1 MNYPLDAIRE
11 ALVNALYHRGYQ
23 PDASE
28 PTKVYCY
35 PDRIDI
41 TSYPGPVPGIE
52 PDHFLPGAAVPA
64 MPARNRRIGEFL
76 LGAEVGR
83 TTPDRRAEDLRGDG
97 AERIAAAPLRFRRGK
112 NLVPRVVAGPSGGE
126 RDNVTRTDH
135 SSGRQY
141 MRSAT
146 CRRLRGAVL
155 CAASTAVLV
164 VPGPAEARVV
174 RIEIERLESPTFEGR
189 SFGDVG
195 PYEKL
200 VGRVFGEVDPEAP
213 ENAVITDIEL
223 APRNARGLVEY
234 AADLLVLRPVDP
246 SKGNGRIFYE
256 LNNRG
261 RMLSLGQLNDARS
274 GGNDPTA
281 AADAGNGFLMRRGY
295 TFVSSGWDA
304 TAAPDGTRL
313 RIAAP
318 IAVNPD
324 GSSVVGPALEE
335 FVVDNDSTLTGGLTY
350 PAASRDTGQASLTVR
365 KRYADVP
372 EPIGAGGWEY
382 IDDRTIRLRPPGTRF
397 EQGRLY
403 ELVYPARDP
412 RVAGLG
418 FAAVR
423 DVVAFLRHA
432 ATDEAGAPN
441 PLAGSVAEVLTMGI
455 SQAARFLRDFVHLG
469 FNADENGR
477 RVFDGVLNWIG
488 GASGGFFNYRFAQP
502 FRTHRQHIA
511 RWFPEREFPFANHLL
526 TDPVTGRTDGRLE
539 RCRASGTCPRLME
552 ANSANEYWVKGA
564 SLLHTDLEGNDLPD
578 PPEARFYL
586 FSSLPHAAGSGSSG
600 LGICRQP
607 RNPLV
612 ANAGL
617 RALLVALDEWV
628 ATGAEP
634 PASRVPRRA
643 DGSLTIPL
651 PREMVGFPNIP
662 GVEYTGLMSTGD
674 RFDYG
679 PASTRAS

>member
-1 MNYPLDAIRE
+1 
-11 ALVNALYHRGYQ
+11 
-23 PDASE
+23 
-28 PTKVYCY
+28 
-35 PDRIDI
+35 
-41 TSYPGPVPGIE
+41 
-52 PDHFLPGAAVPA
+52 
-64 MPARNRRIGEFL
+64 
-76 LGAEVGR
+76 
-83 TTPDRRAEDLRGDG
+83 
-97 AERIAAAPLRFRRGK
+97 
-112 NLVPRVVAGPSGGE
+112 
-126 RDNVTRTDH
+126 
-135 SSGRQY
+135 
-141 MRSAT
+141 MRSAN
-146 CRRLRGAVL
+146 CRRFRGAIL
-155 CAASTAVLV
+155 CAALAAVLV
-164 VPGPAEARVV
+164 VPSLLEARVV
-174 RIEIERLESPTFEGR
+174 RIEMELVETPTFEGH

-223 APRNARGLVEY
+223 APRNANGMVEY
-234 AADLLVLRPVDP
+234 AADLLILRPVDP
-246 SKGNGRIFYE
+246 AQGNGRIFYE

-261 RMLSLGQLNDARS
+261 RILSLGQLNDARS
-274 GGNDPTA
+274 GGNDPTT
-281 AADAGNGFLMRRGY
+281 AADSGNGFLMRRGY

-324 GSSVVGPALEE
+324 GSPIVGPALEE
-335 FVVDNDSTLTGGLTY
+335 FVVDNDSTLTGTLAY
-350 PAASRDTGQASLTVR
+350 PAASRDTRQASLTVR

-372 EPIGAGGWEY
+372 EAIDADGWEY
-382 IDDRTIRLRPPGTRF
+382 IDARTIRLRPPGRPF

-403 ELVYPARDP
+403 ELAYPARDP
-412 RVAGLG
+412 QVAGLG
-418 FAAVR
+418 LAAVR

-432 ATDEAGAPN
+432 ETDDEGAPN
-441 PLAGSVAEVLTMGI
+441 PLAGSVDHVLTMGI
-455 SQAARFLRDFVHLG
+455 SQAARLLRDFVHLG
-469 FNADENGR
+469 FNADERGR

-578 PPEARFYL
+578 PPEVRFYL
-586 FSSLPHAAGSGSSG
+586 FSSLPHAAGIGSSG
-600 LGICRQP
+600 LGICQQP

-617 RALLVALDEWV
+617 RALLVALDDWV
-628 ATGAEP
+628 TTGAEP

-662 GVEYTGLMSTGD
+662 GVRYTGLMSTGD
-674 RFDYG
+674 LFDYG
-679 PASTRAS
+679 PDFNEGILTTLPPESAGSPYPVFVPRTDVDGNDLAGIRLPPVAAPRATFTGWALRAPAFGGPDLCDAAGQQIDFAATRDERLASGDPRPSLEERYPAPGAYVEAVAAAAQGLAREHLLLDEDVERMVREAETTATER

>member
-1 MNYPLDAIRE
+1 
-11 ALVNALYHRGYQ
+11 
-23 PDASE
+23 
-28 PTKVYCY
+28 
-35 PDRIDI
+35 
-41 TSYPGPVPGIE
+41 
-52 PDHFLPGAAVPA
+52 
-64 MPARNRRIGEFL
+64 
-76 LGAEVGR
+76 
-83 TTPDRRAEDLRGDG
+83 
-97 AERIAAAPLRFRRGK
+97 
-112 NLVPRVVAGPSGGE
+112 
-126 RDNVTRTDH
+126 
-135 SSGRQY
+135 

-146 CRRLRGAVL
+146 SRRLRGAVL
-155 CAASTAVLV
+155 CAALTAGLA
-164 VPGPAEARVV
+164 VPGPIEARVV
-174 RIEIERLESPTFEGR
+174 RIEIERVESPAFEGR

-200 VGRVFGEVDPEAP
+200 VGRVFGEIDPEAP
-213 ENAVITDIEL
+213 ENAVITDVEL
-223 APRNARGLVEY
+223 APRNARGRVEY
-234 AADLLVLRPVDP
+234 AADLFILRPVDA
-246 SKGNGRIFYE
+246 SKGNGRVFYE

-274 GGNDPTA
+274 GGNDPTT

-295 TFVSSGWDA
+295 TFVSSGWDV
-304 TAAPDGTRL
+304 TAAADGTRL

-324 GSSVVGPALEE
+324 GSPVVGPALEE
-335 FVVDNDSTLTGGLTY
+335 FVVDNDSTLTGTLTY
-350 PAASRDTGQASLTVR
+350 PAASHDTTRASLTVR
-365 KRYADVP
+365 MRYADIP
-372 EPIGAGGWEY
+372 EPIDAAGWEY
-382 IDDRTIRLRPPGTRF
+382 IDARTIRLRPPGTPF

-403 ELVYPARDP
+403 ELAYPARDP

-432 ATDEAGAPN
+432 AADEVGAPN
-441 PLAGSVAEVLTMGI
+441 PLAGSVEQVVTMGI
-455 SQAARFLRDFVHLG
+455 SQAARLLRDFVHLG
-469 FNADENGR
+469 FNADESGR
-477 RVFDGVLNWIG
+477 QVCDGVLNWSG

-511 RWFPEREFPFANHLL
+511 RRFPEREFPFANHLL

-564 SLLHTDLEGNDLPD
+564 SLLHTDPEGNDLPD
-578 PPEARFYL
+578 PPEVRFYL
-586 FSSLPHAAGSGSSG
+586 FSSLPHAAGIGSSG

-628 ATGAEP
+628 TTGNEP

-643 DGSLTIPL
+643 DGSLVPPL

-662 GVEYTGLMSTGD
+662 GVDYTGLMSTGD
-674 RFDYG
+674 LFDYG
-679 PASTRAS
+679 PGFGEGILTTLPPVSAGTPYPVFVPRTDADGNDLAGVRLPAVAAPRATFTGWALRGPAFGGPDLCDAAGQQIDFAATRTERLASGDPRPSLEERYPVPGAYVQAVSAAARDLARERLLLDEDVERIVADAETAAGR

>member
-1 MNYPLDAIRE
+1 
-11 ALVNALYHRGYQ
+11 
-23 PDASE
+23 
-28 PTKVYCY
+28 
-35 PDRIDI
+35 
-41 TSYPGPVPGIE
+41 
-52 PDHFLPGAAVPA
+52 
-64 MPARNRRIGEFL
+64 
-76 LGAEVGR
+76 
-83 TTPDRRAEDLRGDG
+83 
-97 AERIAAAPLRFRRGK
+97 
-112 NLVPRVVAGPSGGE
+112 
-126 RDNVTRTDH
+126 
-135 SSGRQY
+135 

-146 CRRLRGAVL
+146 CRHLHGAVL
-155 CAASTAVLV
+155 GAALTTVLA

-174 RIEIERLESPTFEGR
+174 RIEIERVESPAFEGH

-200 VGRVFGEVDPEAP
+200 VGRFFGEVDPEAP

-223 APRNARGLVEY
+223 APRNARGMVEY
-234 AADLLVLRPVDP
+234 AADLLILRPVDP
-246 SKGNGRIFYE
+246 SRGNGRIFYE

-274 GGNDPTA
+274 GGNDPTT

-318 IAVNPD
+318 IAVKPD
-324 GSSVVGPALEE
+324 GSPIVGPALEE
-335 FVVDNDSTLTGGLTY
+335 FVVDNDSTLTGALTY
-350 PAASRDTGQASLTVR
+350 PAASRDTGRASLTVR
-365 KRYADVP
+365 TRYADVP
-372 EPIGAGGWEY
+372 EPIRAGGWEY

-403 ELVYPARDP
+403 ELAYPARDP
-412 RVAGLG
+412 QVAGLG

-432 ATDEAGAPN
+432 AADDDGSPN
-441 PLAGSVAEVLTMGI
+441 PLAGAVEQVLTMGI
-455 SQAARFLRDFVHLG
+455 SQAARLLRDFVHLG
-469 FNADENGR
+469 FNADERGR

-564 SLLHTDLEGNDLPD
+564 SLLHTDLEGDDLPD
-578 PPEARFYL
+578 PPEVRFYL
-586 FSSLPHAAGSGSSG
+586 FSSLPHAAGIGSSG
-600 LGICRQP
+600 LGICRHP

-628 ATGAEP
+628 TTGAEP

-643 DGSLTIPL
+643 DGSLVPPL

-662 GVEYTGLMSTGD
+662 GVEYSGLMSTGD
-674 RFDYG
+674 LFDYG
-679 PASTRAS
+679 PDFDEGILTTLPPNNAGSPYPVFVPRTDADGNDLAGIRLPAVAAPRATFTGWALRAPAFGGPDLCDAAGQQIDFPATRGERLASGDPRPSLEERYPDLQAYLDVVAAAAQGLAGERLLLGEDVERIVREAETTAAGR

>member
-1 MNYPLDAIRE
+1 MR
-11 ALVNALYHRGYQ
+11 
-23 PDASE
+23 
-28 PTKVYCY
+28 
-35 PDRIDI
+35 
-41 TSYPGPVPGIE
+41 PV
-52 PDHFLPGAAVPA
+52 
-64 MPARNRRIGEFL
+64 
-76 LGAEVGR
+76 
-83 TTPDRRAEDLRGDG
+83 TW
-97 AERIAAAPLRFRRGK
+97 
-112 NLVPRVVAGPSGGE
+112 
-126 RDNVTRTDH
+126 
-135 SSGRQY
+135 
-141 MRSAT
+141 
-146 CRRLRGAVL
+146 RRLRGAL
-155 CAASTAVLV
+155 PCAALAGLLG

-174 RIEIERLESPTFEGR
+174 RIEIERVESPTLEGR
-189 SFGDVG
+189 AFGDVG

-223 APRNARGLVEY
+223 APRNPRGMVEY
-234 AADLLVLRPVDP
+234 VADLLILRPLEP

-274 GGNDPTA
+274 GGNDPTT

-295 TFVSSGWDA
+295 TFVSSGWDT

-318 IAVNPD
+318 IAANPD
-324 GSSVVGPALEE
+324 GSPIVGPALEE
-335 FVVDNDSTLTGGLTY
+335 FVVDNDSTPTGTLTY
-350 PAASRDTGQASLTVR
+350 PAASRDTARASLTVR
-365 KRYADVP
+365 TRYTDVP
-372 EPIGAGGWEY
+372 EPIDAGGWEY
-382 IDDRTIRLRPPGTRF
+382 IDARTIRLRPPGTRF

-403 ELVYPARDP
+403 ELAYPGRDP
-412 RVAGLG
+412 QVAGLG

-432 ATDEAGAPN
+432 ATDDEGAPN
-441 PLAGSVAEVLTMGI
+441 PLAGSVEQVLTMGI

-469 FNADENGR
+469 FNGDERGR
-477 RVFDGVLNWIG
+477 QVFDGVLNWIG

-526 TDPVTGRTDGRLE
+526 TDPVTGRSDGRLE
-539 RCRASGTCPRLME
+539 RCRATGTCPRLME

-578 PPEARFYL
+578 PPEVRFYL
-586 FSSLPHAAGSGSSG
+586 FSSLPHAAGIGSSG
-600 LGICRQP
+600 LGICRHP

-651 PREMVGFPNIP
+651 PREMVGFPSIP
-662 GVEYTGLMSTGD
+662 GVLYTGLMSTGD
-674 RFDYG
+674 LFDYG
-679 PASTRAS
+679 SDFAEGILTTLPPASAGSPYPVFVPRTDADGNDLAGIRLPAVAAPRATFTGWALRAPEFGGPDLCDAAGQQIDFAVTRAERLASGDPRRSLEERYPDSRAYVEAVAAAAQALAGERLLLDEDVERIVGEAGTTAAER

>member
-1 MNYPLDAIRE
+1 
-11 ALVNALYHRGYQ
+11 
-23 PDASE
+23 
-28 PTKVYCY
+28 
-35 PDRIDI
+35 
-41 TSYPGPVPGIE
+41 
-52 PDHFLPGAAVPA
+52 
-64 MPARNRRIGEFL
+64 
-76 LGAEVGR
+76 
-83 TTPDRRAEDLRGDG
+83 
-97 AERIAAAPLRFRRGK
+97 
-112 NLVPRVVAGPSGGE
+112 
-126 RDNVTRTDH
+126 
-135 SSGRQY
+135 
-141 MRSAT
+141 MRSAN
-146 CRRLRGAVL
+146 CRRFRGAIL
-155 CAASTAVLV
+155 CAALAAVLV
-164 VPGPAEARVV
+164 VPSLLEARVV
-174 RIEIERLESPTFEGR
+174 RIEMELVETPTFEGH

-200 VGRVFGEVDPEAP
+200 VGRVFGEVDPEAA

-223 APRNARGLVEY
+223 APRNANGMVEY
-234 AADLLVLRPVDP
+234 AADLLILRPVDP
-246 SKGNGRIFYE
+246 AQGNGRIFYE

-261 RMLSLGQLNDARS
+261 RILSLGQLNDARS
-274 GGNDPTA
+274 GGNDPTT
-281 AADAGNGFLMRRGY
+281 AADSGNGFLMRRGY

-324 GSSVVGPALEE
+324 GSPIVGPALEE
-335 FVVDNDSTLTGGLTY
+335 FVVDNDSTLTGTLAY
-350 PAASRDTGQASLTVR
+350 PAASRDTRQASLTVR

-372 EPIGAGGWEY
+372 EAIDADGWEY
-382 IDDRTIRLRPPGTRF
+382 IDARTIRLRPPGRPF

-403 ELVYPARDP
+403 ELAYPARDP
-412 RVAGLG
+412 QVAGLG
-418 FAAVR
+418 LAAVR

-432 ATDEAGAPN
+432 ETDDEGAPN
-441 PLAGSVAEVLTMGI
+441 PLAGSVDHVLTMGI
-455 SQAARFLRDFVHLG
+455 SQAARLLRDFVHLG
-469 FNADENGR
+469 FNADERGR

-578 PPEARFYL
+578 PPEVRFYL
-586 FSSLPHAAGSGSSG
+586 FSSLPHAAGIGSSG
-600 LGICRQP
+600 LGICQQP

-617 RALLVALDEWV
+617 RALLVALDDWV
-628 ATGAEP
+628 TTGAEP

-662 GVEYTGLMSTGD
+662 GVRYTGLMSTGD
-674 RFDYG
+674 LFDYG
-679 PASTRAS
+679 PDFNEGILTTLPPESAGSPYPVFVPRTDVDGNDLAGIRLPPVAAPRATFTGWALRAPAFGGPDLCDAAGQQIDFAATRDERLASGDPRPSLEERYPDPTAYVEAVAAAAQGLAREHLLLDEDVERMVREAETTAPGR

>member
-1 MNYPLDAIRE
+1 MR
-11 ALVNALYHRGYQ
+11 
-23 PDASE
+23 
-28 PTKVYCY
+28 
-35 PDRIDI
+35 
-41 TSYPGPVPGIE
+41 
-52 PDHFLPGAAVPA
+52 PA
-64 MPARNRRIGEFL
+64 
-76 LGAEVGR
+76 
-83 TTPDRRAEDLRGDG
+83 TW
-97 AERIAAAPLRFRRGK
+97 
-112 NLVPRVVAGPSGGE
+112 
-126 RDNVTRTDH
+126 
-135 SSGRQY
+135 
-141 MRSAT
+141 
-146 CRRLRGAVL
+146 RRLRGAL
-155 CAASTAVLV
+155 PCGALAGLLA

-174 RIEIERLESPTFEGR
+174 RIEIERVESPTFEGR
-189 SFGDVG
+189 AFGEVG

-200 VGRVFGEVDPEAP
+200 VGRVFGEVDPASP

-223 APRNARGLVEY
+223 APRNPRGLVEY
-234 AADLLVLRPVDP
+234 VADLLILRPVDP

-295 TFVSSGWDA
+295 TFVSSGWDT

-318 IAVNPD
+318 IAANPD
-324 GSSVVGPALEE
+324 GSPIVGPALEE
-335 FVVDNDSTLTGGLTY
+335 FVVDNDSTMTGTLTY
-350 PAASRDTGQASLTVR
+350 PAASRDTTPASLTVR
-365 KRYADVP
+365 TRYTDVP
-372 EPIGAGGWEY
+372 EPIDAGGWEY
-382 IDDRTIRLRPPGTRF
+382 IDARTIRLRPPGTRF

-403 ELVYPARDP
+403 ELAYPARDP
-412 RVAGLG
+412 QVAGLG

-432 ATDEAGAPN
+432 ATDDQGAPN
-441 PLAGSVAEVLTMGI
+441 PLAGSVGQVLTMGI

-469 FNADENGR
+469 FNGDERGR
-477 RVFDGVLNWIG
+477 QVFDGVLNWIG

-526 TDPVTGRTDGRLE
+526 TDPVSGRSDGRLE
-539 RCRASGTCPRLME
+539 RCRATGTCPRLME

-578 PPEARFYL
+578 PPEVRFYL
-586 FSSLPHAAGSGSSG
+586 FSSLPHAAGIGSSG
-600 LGICRQP
+600 LGICRHP

-617 RALLVALDEWV
+617 RALLVALDSWV
-628 ATGAEP
+628 TSGAAP
-634 PASRVPRRA
+634 PPSRVPRRA

-651 PREMVGFPNIP
+651 PREMVGFPSIP
-662 GVEYTGLMSTGD
+662 GVLYTGLMSTGD
-674 RFDYG
+674 LFDYG
-679 PASTRAS
+679 SDFAEGILTTLPPASAGSPYPVFVPRTDADGNDLAGIRLPAVAAPRATFTGWALRAPAFGGPDLCDAAGQRIDFPATRDERLASGDPRPSLEERYPDARAYVEAVAAAAQELARERLLLDEDVERIVREAGTIAAER

>member
-1 MNYPLDAIRE
+1 
-11 ALVNALYHRGYQ
+11 
-23 PDASE
+23 
-28 PTKVYCY
+28 
-35 PDRIDI
+35 
-41 TSYPGPVPGIE
+41 
-52 PDHFLPGAAVPA
+52 
-64 MPARNRRIGEFL
+64 
-76 LGAEVGR
+76 
-83 TTPDRRAEDLRGDG
+83 
-97 AERIAAAPLRFRRGK
+97 
-112 NLVPRVVAGPSGGE
+112 
-126 RDNVTRTDH
+126 
-135 SSGRQY
+135 
-141 MRSAT
+141 
-146 CRRLRGAVL
+146 VL
-155 CAASTAVLV
+155 A

-174 RIEIERLESPTFEGR
+174 RIEIERVESPTFEGH

-200 VGRVFGEVDPEAP
+200 VGRFFGEVDPEAP

-223 APRNARGLVEY
+223 APRNARGMVEY
-234 AADLLVLRPVDP
+234 AADLLILRPVDP
-246 SKGNGRIFYE
+246 SRGNGRIFYE

-274 GGNDPTA
+274 GGNDPTT

-304 TAAPDGTRL
+304 TAAADGTRL

-318 IAVNPD
+318 IAVNRD
-324 GSSVVGPALEE
+324 GSPIVGPALEE
-335 FVVDNDSTLTGGLTY
+335 FVVDNGSTLTGALTY
-350 PAASRDTGQASLTVR
+350 PAASRDTRQASLTVR
-365 KRYADVP
+365 TRYADVP
-372 EPIGAGGWEY
+372 EPVRADGWEY
-382 IDDRTIRLRPPGTRF
+382 IDDRAIRLRPPGTRF

-403 ELVYPARDP
+403 ELAYPARDP
-412 RVAGLG
+412 QVAGLG
-418 FAAVR
+418 LAAVR

-432 ATDEAGAPN
+432 AADDDGSPN
-441 PLAGSVAEVLTMGI
+441 PLTGSVEQVLTMGI
-455 SQAARFLRDFVHLG
+455 SQAARLLRDFVHLG
-469 FNADENGR
+469 FNADERGR

-511 RWFPEREFPFANHLL
+511 RWFPEREFPFANHRL
-526 TDPVTGRTDGRLE
+526 TDPVTGRTDGRLQ

-564 SLLHTDLEGNDLPD
+564 SLLHTDLEGDDLPD
-578 PPEARFYL
+578 PPEVRFYL
-586 FSSLPHAAGSGSSG
+586 FSSLPHAAGIGSSG
-600 LGICRQP
+600 LGICQHP

-628 ATGAEP
+628 TTGAEP

-643 DGSLTIPL
+643 DGSLVPPL

-674 RFDYG
+674 LFDYG
-679 PASTRAS
+679 SDFDEGILTTLPPNNAGSPYPVFVPRTDADGNDLAGIRLPAVAAPRATFTGWALRAPAFGGPDLCDAAGQQIDFPATRDERLASGDPRPSLEERYPDLQAYLDVVAAAAQGLAGERLLLGEDVERIVREAETTAAAR

>member
-1 MNYPLDAIRE
+1 
-11 ALVNALYHRGYQ
+11 
-23 PDASE
+23 
-28 PTKVYCY
+28 
-35 PDRIDI
+35 
-41 TSYPGPVPGIE
+41 
-52 PDHFLPGAAVPA
+52 
-64 MPARNRRIGEFL
+64 
-76 LGAEVGR
+76 
-83 TTPDRRAEDLRGDG
+83 
-97 AERIAAAPLRFRRGK
+97 
-112 NLVPRVVAGPSGGE
+112 
-126 RDNVTRTDH
+126 
-135 SSGRQY
+135 
-141 MRSAT
+141 MRSAN
-146 CRRLRGAVL
+146 CRRFRGAIL
-155 CAASTAVLV
+155 CAALTAVLV
-164 VPGPAEARVV
+164 VPSLLEARVV
-174 RIEIERLESPTFEGR
+174 RIEMELVETPTFEGH

-223 APRNARGLVEY
+223 APRNANGMVEY
-234 AADLLVLRPVDP
+234 AADLLILRPVDP
-246 SKGNGRIFYE
+246 AQGNGRIFYE

-261 RMLSLGQLNDARS
+261 RILSLGQLNDARS
-274 GGNDPTA
+274 GGNDPTT
-281 AADAGNGFLMRRGY
+281 AADSGNGFLMRRGY

-324 GSSVVGPALEE
+324 GSPIVGPALEE
-335 FVVDNDSTLTGGLTY
+335 FVVDNDSTLTGTLAY
-350 PAASRDTGQASLTVR
+350 PAASRDTRQASLTVR

-372 EPIGAGGWEY
+372 EAIDADGWEY
-382 IDDRTIRLRPPGTRF
+382 IDARTIRLRPPGRPF

-403 ELVYPARDP
+403 ELAYPARDP
-412 RVAGLG
+412 QVAGLG
-418 FAAVR
+418 LAAVR

-432 ATDEAGAPN
+432 ETDDEGAPN
-441 PLAGSVAEVLTMGI
+441 PLAGSVDHVLTMGI
-455 SQAARFLRDFVHLG
+455 SQAARLLRDFVHLG
-469 FNADENGR
+469 FNADERGR

-539 RCRASGTCPRLME
+539 RCRASGTGPRLME

-578 PPEARFYL
+578 PPEVRFYL
-586 FSSLPHAAGSGSSG
+586 FSSLPHAAGIGSSG
-600 LGICRQP
+600 LGICQQP

-617 RALLVALDEWV
+617 RALLVALDDWV
-628 ATGAEP
+628 TTGAEP

-662 GVEYTGLMSTGD
+662 GVRYTGLMSTGD
-674 RFDYG
+674 LFDYG
-679 PASTRAS
+679 PDFNEGILTTLPPESAGSPYPVFVPRTDVDGNDLAGIRLPPVAAPRATFTGWALRAPAFGGPDLCDAAGQQIDFAATRDERLASGDPRPSLEERYPDPTAYVEAVAAAAQGLAREHLLLDEDVERMVREAETTAPGR

>member
-1 MNYPLDAIRE
+1 
-11 ALVNALYHRGYQ
+11 
-23 PDASE
+23 
-28 PTKVYCY
+28 
-35 PDRIDI
+35 
-41 TSYPGPVPGIE
+41 
-52 PDHFLPGAAVPA
+52 
-64 MPARNRRIGEFL
+64 
-76 LGAEVGR
+76 
-83 TTPDRRAEDLRGDG
+83 
-97 AERIAAAPLRFRRGK
+97 
-112 NLVPRVVAGPSGGE
+112 
-126 RDNVTRTDH
+126 
-135 SSGRQY
+135 
-141 MRSAT
+141 MRSAN
-146 CRRLRGAVL
+146 RRRFRGAML
-155 CAASTAVLV
+155 CAALTAVLV
-164 VPGPAEARVV
+164 VPSLLEARVV
-174 RIEIERLESPTFEGR
+174 RIEIERVESPTFEGR
-189 SFGDVG
+189 PFGDAG

-223 APRNARGLVEY
+223 APRNADGMVEY
-234 AADLLVLRPVDP
+234 AADLLILRPVDP
-246 SKGNGRIFYE
+246 ARGNGRVFYE

-261 RMLSLGQLNDARS
+261 RILSLGQLNDARS
-274 GGNDPTA
+274 GGNDPTT
-281 AADAGNGFLMRRGY
+281 AADSGNGFLMRRGY

-324 GSSVVGPALEE
+324 GSPIVGPALEE
-335 FVVDNDSTLTGGLTY
+335 FVVDNDSTLTGTLTY
-350 PAASRDTGQASLTVR
+350 PAASRDTRQASLTVR

-372 EPIGAGGWEY
+372 EAIDADGWEY
-382 IDDRTIRLRPPGTRF
+382 IDARTIRLRPPGRPF

-403 ELVYPARDP
+403 ELAYPARDP
-412 RVAGLG
+412 QVAGLG
-418 FAAVR
+418 LAAVR
-423 DVVAFLRHA
+423 DAVAFLRHA
-432 ATDEAGAPN
+432 ETDDEGAPN
-441 PLAGSVAEVLTMGI
+441 PLAGSVDHVLTMGI
-455 SQAARFLRDFVHLG
+455 SQAARLLRDFVHLG
-469 FNADENGR
+469 FNADERGR

-578 PPEARFYL
+578 PPEVRFYL
-586 FSSLPHAAGSGSSG
+586 FSSLPHAAGIGSSG
-600 LGICRQP
+600 LGICQQP

-617 RALLVALDEWV
+617 RALLVALDGWV
-628 ATGAEP
+628 TAGAEP

-662 GVEYTGLMSTGD
+662 GVRYTGLMSTGD
-674 RFDYG
+674 LFDYG
-679 PASTRAS
+679 PDFNEGILTTLPPESAGSPYPVFVPRTDVDGNDLAGIRLPPVAAPRATFTGWALRAPAFGGPDLCDAAGQQIDFAATRAERLASGDPRPSLEERYPDSRAYVEAVATAAQGLAREHLLLDEDVERMVREAETTAVGR

>member
-1 MNYPLDAIRE
+1 
-11 ALVNALYHRGYQ
+11 
-23 PDASE
+23 
-28 PTKVYCY
+28 
-35 PDRIDI
+35 
-41 TSYPGPVPGIE
+41 
-52 PDHFLPGAAVPA
+52 
-64 MPARNRRIGEFL
+64 
-76 LGAEVGR
+76 
-83 TTPDRRAEDLRGDG
+83 
-97 AERIAAAPLRFRRGK
+97 
-112 NLVPRVVAGPSGGE
+112 
-126 RDNVTRTDH
+126 
-135 SSGRQY
+135 

-146 CRRLRGAVL
+146 CRRLRGAIL
-155 CAASTAVLV
+155 CAALTAVLV
-164 VPGPAEARVV
+164 VPSLLEARVV
-174 RIEIERLESPTFEGR
+174 RIEIELVESPTFEGH

-223 APRNARGLVEY
+223 APRNVRGLVEY
-234 AADLLVLRPVDP
+234 AADLLILRPVDP
-246 SKGNGRIFYE
+246 SRGNGRVFYE

-313 RIAAP
+313 RIAVP
-318 IAVNPD
+318 IAVHPD
-324 GSSVVGPALEE
+324 GSPIVGPALEE
-335 FVVDNDSTLTGGLTY
+335 FVVDNDSTLTGTLAY
-350 PAASRDTGQASLTVR
+350 PAANLATSQASLTVR
-365 KRYADVP
+365 ARYADVP
-372 EPIGAGGWEY
+372 EPIAADGWEY
-382 IDDRTIRLRPPGTRF
+382 IDARTIRLRPPGRPF

-403 ELVYPARDP
+403 ELAYPARDP
-412 RVAGLG
+412 QVAGLG
-418 FAAVR
+418 LAAVR
-423 DVVAFLRHA
+423 DVAAFLRHA
-432 ATDEAGAPN
+432 TADDEGAPN
-441 PLAGSVAEVLTMGI
+441 PLAGSVDHVLTMGI
-455 SQAARFLRDFVHLG
+455 SQAARLLRDFVHLG
-469 FNADENGR
+469 FNADERGR

-511 RWFPEREFPFANHLL
+511 RRFPEREFPFANHLL

-578 PPEARFYL
+578 PPEVRFYL
-586 FSSLPHAAGSGSSG
+586 FSSLPHAAGIGSSG
-600 LGICRQP
+600 LGICQQP

-617 RALLVALDEWV
+617 RALLVALDDWV
-628 ATGAEP
+628 TTGAEP

-662 GVEYTGLMSTGD
+662 GVRYTGLMSTGD
-674 RFDYG
+674 LFDYG
-679 PASTRAS
+679 PDFNEGILTTLPPESAGSPYPVFVPRTDVDGNDLAGIRLPPVAAPRATFTGWALRAPAFGGPDLCDAAGQQIDFAATRDERLASGDPRPSLEERYPDPGAYVDAVAAAAEELAGERLLLDEDVERIVGEAEATAARR

>member
-1 MNYPLDAIRE
+1 
-11 ALVNALYHRGYQ
+11 
-23 PDASE
+23 
-28 PTKVYCY
+28 
-35 PDRIDI
+35 
-41 TSYPGPVPGIE
+41 
-52 PDHFLPGAAVPA
+52 
-64 MPARNRRIGEFL
+64 
-76 LGAEVGR
+76 
-83 TTPDRRAEDLRGDG
+83 
-97 AERIAAAPLRFRRGK
+97 
-112 NLVPRVVAGPSGGE
+112 
-126 RDNVTRTDH
+126 
-135 SSGRQY
+135 

-146 CRRLRGAVL
+146 GRRLRGALL
-155 CAASTAVLV
+155 CAALTAGLA
-164 VPGPAEARVV
+164 VPGPIEARVV
-174 RIEIERLESPTFEGR
+174 RIEIERVESPTFEGR

-213 ENAVITDIEL
+213 ENAVITDVEL
-223 APRNARGLVEY
+223 APRNARGRVEY
-234 AADLLVLRPVDP
+234 AADLLILRPVDA
-246 SKGNGRIFYE
+246 SKGNGRVFYE

-274 GGNDPTA
+274 GGNDPTT

-304 TAAPDGTRL
+304 TAAADGTRL

-324 GSSVVGPALEE
+324 GSPVVGPALEE
-335 FVVDNDSTLTGGLTY
+335 FVVDNDSTLTGTLTY
-350 PAASRDTGQASLTVR
+350 PVMSHDTTRASLTVR
-365 KRYADVP
+365 TRYADVP
-372 EPIGAGGWEY
+372 EPIDAAAWEF
-382 IDDRTIRLRPPGTRF
+382 IDARTIRLRPPGTPF

-403 ELVYPARDP
+403 ELAYPARDP
-412 RVAGLG
+412 QVAGLG

-432 ATDEAGAPN
+432 AADDEGTPN
-441 PLAGSVAEVLTMGI
+441 PLAGSVDHVLTMGI
-455 SQAARFLRDFVHLG
+455 SQAARLLRDFVHLG
-469 FNADENGR
+469 FNADERGR
-477 RVFDGVLNWIG
+477 QVFDGVLNWIG

-511 RWFPEREFPFANHLL
+511 RRFPEREFPFANHLL
-526 TDPVTGRTDGRLE
+526 TDPVTGRSDGRLE
-539 RCRASGTCPRLME
+539 RCRSSGTCPRLME

-564 SLLHTDLEGNDLPD
+564 SLLHTDPAGNDLPD
-578 PPEARFYL
+578 PPEVRFYL
-586 FSSLPHAAGSGSSG
+586 FSSLPHAAGIGSSG
-600 LGICRQP
+600 FGICRQP

-628 ATGAEP
+628 TTGAEP

-651 PREMVGFPNIP
+651 PREMVGFPSIP
-662 GVEYTGLMSTGD
+662 GVEYNGLMSTGD
-674 RFDYG
+674 LFDYG
-679 PASTRAS
+679 PDFDEGILTTLPPALAGTPYPVFVPRTDADGNDLAGIRLPAVAAPRATFTGWALRAPAFGGPDLCDAAGQQIDFAATRAERLASGDPRPSLEERYPAPGAYVEAVAAAAQSLVREGLLLDEDVERSVAAAATALGR

>member
-1 MNYPLDAIRE
+1 
-11 ALVNALYHRGYQ
+11 
-23 PDASE
+23 
-28 PTKVYCY
+28 
-35 PDRIDI
+35 
-41 TSYPGPVPGIE
+41 
-52 PDHFLPGAAVPA
+52 
-64 MPARNRRIGEFL
+64 
-76 LGAEVGR
+76 
-83 TTPDRRAEDLRGDG
+83 
-97 AERIAAAPLRFRRGK
+97 
-112 NLVPRVVAGPSGGE
+112 
-126 RDNVTRTDH
+126 
-135 SSGRQY
+135 

-146 CRRLRGAVL
+146 CRRLHGAVL
-155 CAASTAVLV
+155 RAALTAVFA
-164 VPGPAEARVV
+164 VPSPSEARVV
-174 RIEIERLESPTFEGR
+174 RIEIERVESPTFEGR

-223 APRNARGLVEY
+223 APRNVRGRVEY
-234 AADLLVLRPVDP
+234 AADLLILRPVDP
-246 SKGNGRIFYE
+246 SRGNGRVFYE

-304 TAAPDGTRL
+304 TAAADGTRL

-324 GSSVVGPALEE
+324 GSPIVGPALEE
-335 FVVDNDSTLTGGLTY
+335 FVVDNDSTLTGALTY
-350 PAASRDTGQASLTVR
+350 PAASRDTTRASLTVR
-365 KRYADVP
+365 RRYADVSQ
-372 EPIGAGGWEY
+372 PIGPDGWEY
-382 IDDRTIRLRPPGTRF
+382 IDARTIRLRPPGTRF

-403 ELVYPARDP
+403 QLAYPARDP
-412 RVAGLG
+412 QVAGLG

-423 DVVAFLRHA
+423 DAVAFLRYG
-432 ATDEAGAPN
+432 ATDDEGAPN
-441 PLAGSVAEVLTMGI
+441 PLAGSVDHVLTMGI
-455 SQAARFLRDFVHLG
+455 SQAARLLRDFVHLG
-469 FNADENGR
+469 FNADERGR
-477 RVFDGVLNWIG
+477 QVFDGVLNWIG

-511 RWFPEREFPFANHLL
+511 RWFPEREFPFANHRL

-564 SLLHTDLEGNDLPD
+564 SLLHTDLEGDDLPD
-578 PPEARFYL
+578 PPEVRFYL
-586 FSSLPHAAGSGSSG
+586 FSSLPHAAGIGSSG
-600 LGICRQP
+600 LGICQQP

-617 RALLVALDEWV
+617 RALLVALDGWV
-628 ATGAEP
+628 TTGAEP

-643 DGSLTIPL
+643 DGSLVPPL
-651 PREMVGFPNIP
+651 PRELVGFPSVP
-662 GVEYTGLMSTGD
+662 GVRYTGLMSTGD
-674 RFDYG
+674 LFDYG
-679 PASTRAS
+679 PDFAEGILTTLPPNHAGSPYPVFVPRTDADGNDLAGIRLPAVAVPRATFTGWALRSAAFGGPDLCDAAGQQIDFPATRDERLASGDPRPSLEERYPDPDSYLQEVAAAAQGLVREGLLLDEDVQRIVREAEATVTEGRVGGNP

>member
-1 MNYPLDAIRE
+1 
-11 ALVNALYHRGYQ
+11 
-23 PDASE
+23 
-28 PTKVYCY
+28 
-35 PDRIDI
+35 
-41 TSYPGPVPGIE
+41 
-52 PDHFLPGAAVPA
+52 
-64 MPARNRRIGEFL
+64 
-76 LGAEVGR
+76 
-83 TTPDRRAEDLRGDG
+83 
-97 AERIAAAPLRFRRGK
+97 
-112 NLVPRVVAGPSGGE
+112 
-126 RDNVTRTDH
+126 
-135 SSGRQY
+135 

-146 CRRLRGAVL
+146 CRRLRGTIL
-155 CAASTAVLV
+155 CAAWTAALVLPRPV
-164 VPGPAEARVV
+164 EARAV
-174 RIEIERLESPTFEGR
+174 RIEIERVESPTFEGR

-223 APRNARGLVEY
+223 APRNARGMVEY
-234 AADLLVLRPVDP
+234 AADLLILRPVDP

-274 GGNDPTA
+274 GGNDPTT

-304 TAAPDGTRL
+304 TAAADGTGL

-318 IAVNPD
+318 VAVNPD
-324 GSSVVGPALEE
+324 GSPIVGPALEE
-335 FVVDNDSTLTGGLTY
+335 FVVDNDSTLTGTLTY
-350 PAASRDTGQASLTVR
+350 PAASRDTTRASLTVR
-365 KRYADVP
+365 MRYTDDP
-372 EPIGAGGWEY
+372 EPIDAGGWEY
-382 IDDRTIRLRPPGTRF
+382 IDERTIRLRPPGTPF
-397 EQGRLY
+397 AQGRLY
-403 ELVYPARDP
+403 ELAYPARDP

-432 ATDEAGAPN
+432 TADDAGAPN
-441 PLAGSVAEVLTMGI
+441 PLAGSVEQVLTMGI
-455 SQAARFLRDFVHLG
+455 SQAARLLRDFVHLG
-469 FNADENGR
+469 FNADERGR
-477 RVFDGVLNWIG
+477 PVFDGVLNWIG

-564 SLLHTDLEGNDLPD
+564 SLLHTDLEGDDLPD
-578 PPEARFYL
+578 PPEVRFYL
-586 FSSLPHAAGSGSSG
+586 FSSLPHAAGIGSSG
-600 LGICRQP
+600 LGICQLP

-628 ATGAEP
+628 TTGAEP

-651 PREMVGFPNIP
+651 PREMVGFPSIP

-674 RFDYG
+674 LFDYG
-679 PASTRAS
+679 PEFDEGILTTLPPETAGSPYPVFVPRTDADGNDLAGIRLPAVAAPRATFTGWALRAPEFGGPDLCDAAGQRIDFAATRAERLATGDPRPSLEERYPDPGAYVEAVAAAAQGLARERLLLGEDVERIVRDAGTVSAGR

>member
-1 MNYPLDAIRE
+1 MRTAVRRHLRGFLSCA
-11 ALVNALYHRGYQ
+11 AL
-23 PDASE
+23 
-28 PTKVYCY
+28 
-35 PDRIDI
+35 
-41 TSYPGPVPGIE
+41 
-52 PDHFLPGAAVPA
+52 AAV
-64 MPARNRRIGEFL
+64 F
-76 LGAEVGR
+76 
-83 TTPDRRAEDLRGDG
+83 
-97 AERIAAAPLRFRRGK
+97 
-112 NLVPRVVAGPSGGE
+112 
-126 RDNVTRTDH
+126 
-135 SSGRQY
+135 
-141 MRSAT
+141 
-146 CRRLRGAVL
+146 AV
-155 CAASTAVLV
+155 S
-164 VPGPAEARVV
+164 GPAEARVV
-174 RIEIERLESPTFEGR
+174 RIEIERVESPTFEGH

-200 VGRVFGEVDPEAP
+200 VGRFFGEVDPEAP

-223 APRNARGLVEY
+223 APRNARGMVEY
-234 AADLLVLRPVDP
+234 AADLLILRPVDA
-246 SKGNGRIFYE
+246 SRGNGRVFYE

-261 RMLSLGQLNDARS
+261 RILSLGQLNDARS
-274 GGNDPTA
+274 GGNDPTT

-318 IAVNPD
+318 IAVKPD
-324 GSSVVGPALEE
+324 GSPIVGPALEE
-335 FVVDNDSTLTGGLTY
+335 FVVDNDSTLTGALTY
-350 PAASRDTGQASLTVR
+350 PAASRDTRQASLTVR
-365 KRYADVP
+365 TRYADVP
-372 EPIGAGGWEY
+372 EPVRAGGWEY

-403 ELVYPARDP
+403 ELAYPARDP
-412 RVAGLG
+412 QVAGLG
-418 FAAVR
+418 LAAVR

-432 ATDEAGAPN
+432 AADDEGAPN
-441 PLAGSVAEVLTMGI
+441 PLTGSVEQVLTMGI
-455 SQAARFLRDFVHLG
+455 SQAARLLRDFVHLG
-469 FNADENGR
+469 FNADERGR

-511 RWFPEREFPFANHLL
+511 RRFPEREFPFANHLL

-564 SLLHTDLEGNDLPD
+564 SLLHTDLEGDDLPD
-578 PPEARFYL
+578 PPEVRFYL
-586 FSSLPHAAGSGSSG
+586 FSSLPHAAGIGSGG
-600 LGICRQP
+600 LGICRHP

-617 RALLVALDEWV
+617 RALLAALDEWV
-628 ATGAEP
+628 STGAEP

-643 DGSLTIPL
+643 DGSLVPPL

-674 RFDYG
+674 LFDYG
-679 PASTRAS
+679 PDFDEGILTTLPPNNAGSPYPVFVPRTDADGNDLAGIRLPAVAAPRATFTGWALRAPAFGGPDLCDAAGQQIDFPATRDERLASGDPRPSLEERYPDSQIYVDAVASAAQDLAGERLLLDEDVERIVREAETTAAGR

>member
-1 MNYPLDAIRE
+1 
-11 ALVNALYHRGYQ
+11 
-23 PDASE
+23 
-28 PTKVYCY
+28 
-35 PDRIDI
+35 
-41 TSYPGPVPGIE
+41 
-52 PDHFLPGAAVPA
+52 
-64 MPARNRRIGEFL
+64 
-76 LGAEVGR
+76 
-83 TTPDRRAEDLRGDG
+83 
-97 AERIAAAPLRFRRGK
+97 
-112 NLVPRVVAGPSGGE
+112 
-126 RDNVTRTDH
+126 
-135 SSGRQY
+135 

-146 CRRLRGAVL
+146 CRRFRGAVL
-155 CAASTAVLV
+155 CTVLTAVLV
-164 VPGPAEARVV
+164 VPSPTEARVV
-174 RIEIERLESPTFEGR
+174 RIEIERVESPTFEGQ

-213 ENAVITDIEL
+213 QNAVITDIEL

-234 AADLLVLRPVDP
+234 AADLLILRPVDP
-246 SKGNGRIFYE
+246 SRGNSRIFYE

-274 GGNDPTA
+274 GGNDPTT

-313 RIAAP
+313 RVAVP

-324 GSSVVGPALEE
+324 GSPIVGPALEE
-335 FVVDNDSTLTGGLTY
+335 FVVDNDSTLTGTLTY
-350 PAASRDTGQASLTVR
+350 PAASRDTTRASLTVR
-365 KRYADVP
+365 TRYTDVP
-372 EPIGAGGWEY
+372 EPIDVGGWEY
-382 IDDRTIRLRPPGTRF
+382 IDERTIRLRPPGTRF

-403 ELVYPARDP
+403 ELAYPARDP

-418 FAAVR
+418 LAAVR
-423 DVVAFLRHA
+423 DAVAFLRHA
-432 ATDEAGAPN
+432 TADDEGTAN
-441 PLAGSVAEVLTMGI
+441 PLAGSIEHVLTMGI
-455 SQAARFLRDFVHLG
+455 SQAARLLRDFVHLG
-469 FNADENGR
+469 FNADEGGR
-477 RVFDGVLNWIG
+477 QVFDGVLNWIG

-511 RWFPEREFPFANHLL
+511 RRFPEREFPFANHLL

-539 RCRASGTCPRLME
+539 RCRESRTCPRLME

-564 SLLHTDLEGNDLPD
+564 SLLHTDLAGDDLPD
-578 PPEARFYL
+578 PPEVRFYL
-586 FSSLPHAAGSGSSG
+586 FSSLPHAAGIGSSG

-617 RALLVALDEWV
+617 RALLAALDEWV
-628 ATGAEP
+628 TTGAEP

-643 DGSLTIPL
+643 DGSLVPPL

-662 GVEYTGLMSTGD
+662 GVLYTGLMSTGD
-674 RFDYG
+674 LFDYG
-679 PASTRAS
+679 PDFAEGILTTLPPASAGAPYPVFVPRTDADGNDLAGIRLPAVAAPRATFTGWALRAPAFGGPDLCDAAGQQIDFPATRDDRLAGGDPRPSLEERYPHARAYVDAVAAAAEALARARLLLDEDVERIVREAETTSAGR

>member
-1 MNYPLDAIRE
+1 
-11 ALVNALYHRGYQ
+11 
-23 PDASE
+23 
-28 PTKVYCY
+28 
-35 PDRIDI
+35 
-41 TSYPGPVPGIE
+41 
-52 PDHFLPGAAVPA
+52 
-64 MPARNRRIGEFL
+64 
-76 LGAEVGR
+76 
-83 TTPDRRAEDLRGDG
+83 
-97 AERIAAAPLRFRRGK
+97 
-112 NLVPRVVAGPSGGE
+112 
-126 RDNVTRTDH
+126 
-135 SSGRQY
+135 
-141 MRSAT
+141 MRSAN
-146 CRRLRGAVL
+146 CRRFRGAIL
-155 CAASTAVLV
+155 CAALAAVLV
-164 VPGPAEARVV
+164 VPSLLEARVV
-174 RIEIERLESPTFEGR
+174 RIEMELVETPTFEGH

-223 APRNARGLVEY
+223 APRNANGMVEY
-234 AADLLVLRPVDP
+234 AADLLILRPVDP
-246 SKGNGRIFYE
+246 AQGNGRIFYE

-261 RMLSLGQLNDARS
+261 RILSLGQLNDARS
-274 GGNDPTA
+274 GGNDPTT
-281 AADAGNGFLMRRGY
+281 AADSGNGFLMRRGY

-304 TAAPDGTRL
+304 TAAPDCTRL

-324 GSSVVGPALEE
+324 GSPIVGPALEE
-335 FVVDNDSTLTGGLTY
+335 FVVDNDSTLTGTLAY
-350 PAASRDTGQASLTVR
+350 PAASRDTRQASLTVR

-372 EPIGAGGWEY
+372 EAIDADGWEY
-382 IDDRTIRLRPPGTRF
+382 IDARTIRLRPPGRPF

-403 ELVYPARDP
+403 ELAYPARDP
-412 RVAGLG
+412 QVAGLG
-418 FAAVR
+418 LAAVR

-432 ATDEAGAPN
+432 ETDDEGAPN
-441 PLAGSVAEVLTMGI
+441 PLAGSVDHVLTMGI
-455 SQAARFLRDFVHLG
+455 SQAARLLRDFVHLG
-469 FNADENGR
+469 FNADERGR

-578 PPEARFYL
+578 PPEVRFYL
-586 FSSLPHAAGSGSSG
+586 FSSLPHAAGIGSSG
-600 LGICRQP
+600 LGICQQP

-617 RALLVALDEWV
+617 RALLVALDDWV
-628 ATGAEP
+628 TTGAEP

-662 GVEYTGLMSTGD
+662 GVRYTGLMSTGD
-674 RFDYG
+674 LFDYG
-679 PASTRAS
+679 PDFNEGILTTLPPESAGSPYPVFVPRTDVDGNDLAGIRLPPVAAPRATFTGWALRAPAFGGPDLCDAAGQQIDFAATRDERLASGDPRPSLEERYPDPTAYVEAVAAAAQGLAREHLLLDEDVERMVREAETTAPGR

>member
-1 MNYPLDAIRE
+1 
-11 ALVNALYHRGYQ
+11 
-23 PDASE
+23 
-28 PTKVYCY
+28 
-35 PDRIDI
+35 
-41 TSYPGPVPGIE
+41 
-52 PDHFLPGAAVPA
+52 
-64 MPARNRRIGEFL
+64 
-76 LGAEVGR
+76 
-83 TTPDRRAEDLRGDG
+83 
-97 AERIAAAPLRFRRGK
+97 
-112 NLVPRVVAGPSGGE
+112 
-126 RDNVTRTDH
+126 
-135 SSGRQY
+135 
-141 MRSAT
+141 MRST
-146 CRRLRGAVL
+146 TSRCLRGAVL
-155 CAASTAVLV
+155 CTALTAVLA
-164 VPGPAEARVV
+164 VPSPIEARVV
-174 RIEIERLESPTFEGR
+174 RIEIERVESPTFDGR

-200 VGRVFGEVDPEAP
+200 VGRVFGEVDPEVQ
-213 ENAVITDIEL
+213 ENAVVTDIEL
-223 APRNARGLVEY
+223 APRNADGMVEY
-234 AADLLVLRPVDP
+234 VADLFVLRPIDP
-246 SKGNGRIFYE
+246 SKGNGRVFYE

-304 TAAPDGTRL
+304 TAAADGTRL
-313 RIAAP
+313 RIAVP
-318 IAVNPD
+318 IALNPD
-324 GSSVVGPALEE
+324 GSPIVGPALEE
-335 FVVDNDSTLTGGLTY
+335 FVVDNDSTLTGALTY

-365 KRYADVP
+365 RRYTDVP

-403 ELVYPARDP
+403 ELAYPARDP

-432 ATDEAGAPN
+432 AADDEGAPN
-441 PLAGSVAEVLTMGI
+441 PLVGSVEQVVTMGI

-469 FNADENGR
+469 FNADERGR

-578 PPEARFYL
+578 PPEVRFYL
-586 FSSLPHAAGSGSSG
+586 FSSLPHAAGIGSRG

-617 RALLVALDEWV
+617 RALLVALDQWV

-679 PASTRAS
+679 PGFDEGILTTLPPESAGTPYPVFVPRTDADGNDLAGIRLPAVAAPRATFTGWALRAPVFGGPDLCDAAGQQIDFAATRAERLANGDPRPSLEERYPDPGAYVRAVAAAAQDLARDRLLLDEDVERIVREAQTTAAGR

>member
-1 MNYPLDAIRE
+1 MR
-11 ALVNALYHRGYQ
+11 
-23 PDASE
+23 
-28 PTKVYCY
+28 
-35 PDRIDI
+35 
-41 TSYPGPVPGIE
+41 
-52 PDHFLPGAAVPA
+52 PA
-64 MPARNRRIGEFL
+64 
-76 LGAEVGR
+76 
-83 TTPDRRAEDLRGDG
+83 TW
-97 AERIAAAPLRFRRGK
+97 
-112 NLVPRVVAGPSGGE
+112 
-126 RDNVTRTDH
+126 
-135 SSGRQY
+135 
-141 MRSAT
+141 
-146 CRRLRGAVL
+146 RRLRGAL
-155 CAASTAVLV
+155 PCAALAGLLAV
-164 VPGPAEARVV
+164 PCPAEARVV
-174 RIEIERLESPTFEGR
+174 RIEIERVESPTFEGR
-189 SFGDVG
+189 AFGEVG

-223 APRNARGLVEY
+223 APRNARGLVAY
-234 AADLLVLRPVDP
+234 VADFLILRPVDP

-261 RMLSLGQLNDARS
+261 RMLSLGQMNDARS

-295 TFVSSGWDA
+295 TFVSSGWDT

-313 RIAAP
+313 RIAVP
-318 IAVNPD
+318 IAANPD
-324 GSSVVGPALEE
+324 GSPIVGPALEE
-335 FVVDNDSTLTGGLTY
+335 FVVDNDSTMTGTLTY
-350 PAASRDTGQASLTVR
+350 PAASRDTTRASLTVR
-365 KRYADVP
+365 TRYTDVP
-372 EPIGAGGWEY
+372 EPIDAGGWEY
-382 IDDRTIRLRPPGTRF
+382 IDARTIRLRPPGTRF

-403 ELVYPARDP
+403 ELAYPARDP
-412 RVAGLG
+412 QVAGLG

-432 ATDEAGAPN
+432 ATDDQGAPN
-441 PLAGSVAEVLTMGI
+441 PLAGSVGQVLTMGI
-455 SQAARFLRDFVHLG
+455 SQAGRFLRDFVHLG
-469 FNADENGR
+469 FNGDER
-477 RVFDGVLNWIG
+477 ERQVFDGVLNWIG

-539 RCRASGTCPRLME
+539 RCRATGTCPRLME

-578 PPEARFYL
+578 PPEVRFYL
-586 FSSLPHAAGSGSSG
+586 FSSLPHAAGIGSSG
-600 LGICRQP
+600 LGICRHP

-617 RALLVALDEWV
+617 RALLVTLDEWV

-634 PASRVPRRA
+634 PPSRVPRRA

-651 PREMVGFPNIP
+651 PREMVGFPSIP
-662 GVEYTGLMSTGD
+662 GVLYTGLMSTGD
-674 RFDYG
+674 LFDYG
-679 PASTRAS
+679 SDFAEGILTTLPPASAGSPYPVFVPRTDADGNDLAGIRLPAIAAPRATFTGWALRAPAFGGPDLCDAAGQRIDFPATRDERLASGDPRPSLEERYPDARTYVEAVAAAAQDLARERLLLDEDVERIVREAGMIAGER

>member
-1 MNYPLDAIRE
+1 
-11 ALVNALYHRGYQ
+11 
-23 PDASE
+23 
-28 PTKVYCY
+28 
-35 PDRIDI
+35 
-41 TSYPGPVPGIE
+41 
-52 PDHFLPGAAVPA
+52 
-64 MPARNRRIGEFL
+64 
-76 LGAEVGR
+76 
-83 TTPDRRAEDLRGDG
+83 
-97 AERIAAAPLRFRRGK
+97 
-112 NLVPRVVAGPSGGE
+112 
-126 RDNVTRTDH
+126 
-135 SSGRQY
+135 

-146 CRRLRGAVL
+146 CRRLRGAILCTVL
-155 CAASTAVLV
+155 TVVLV
-164 VPGPAEARVV
+164 VPSPIEARVV
-174 RIEIERLESPTFEGR
+174 RIEIERVESPTFEGR
-189 SFGDVG
+189 SFGGVG

-200 VGRVFGEVDPEAP
+200 AGRVFGEVDPEVP
-213 ENAVITDIEL
+213 ENAIITDIEL
-223 APRNARGLVEY
+223 APRNARGMVEY
-234 AADLLVLRPVDP
+234 AADLLILRPVDP
-246 SKGNGRIFYE
+246 SKGNGRVFYE

-261 RMLSLGQLNDARS
+261 RMLSLGQLNNARS

-313 RIAAP
+313 RIAVP

-324 GSSVVGPALEE
+324 GSPIVGPALEE

-350 PAASRDTGQASLTVR
+350 PAASRDTTRGSLTVR
-365 KRYADVP
+365 TRYADVP
-372 EPIGAGGWEY
+372 EPIDAGGWEY
-382 IDDRTIRLRPPGTRF
+382 IDAHTIRLRPPGTPFDR
-397 EQGRLY
+397 GRLY
-403 ELVYPARDP
+403 ELAYPARDP
-412 RVAGLG
+412 QVAGLG
-418 FAAVR
+418 LAAAR
-423 DVVAFLRHA
+423 DAVAFLRHA
-432 ATDEAGAPN
+432 ATDDEGTPN
-441 PLAGSVAEVLTMGI
+441 PLAGSVDHVLTMGI

-469 FNADENGR
+469 FNADEGGR

-578 PPEARFYL
+578 PPEVRYYL
-586 FSSLPHAAGSGSSG
+586 FSSLPHAAGIGSTG
-600 LGICRQP
+600 LGICQHP

-628 ATGAEP
+628 TTGVEP

-643 DGSLTIPL
+643 DGSLAVPL
-651 PREMVGFPNIP
+651 PREMVGFPSIP

-674 RFDYG
+674 LFDYG
-679 PASTRAS
+679 PGFDEGILTTLPPESAGSPYPVFVPRTDADGNDLAGIRLPAVAVPRATFTGWALRAPGFGGPDLCDAAGQRIDFPATRDERLASGDPRPSLEERYPHSRAYVEAVAAAARELAGQRLLLAEDVGRIVREAETTAAGR

>member
-1 MNYPLDAIRE
+1 
-11 ALVNALYHRGYQ
+11 
-23 PDASE
+23 
-28 PTKVYCY
+28 
-35 PDRIDI
+35 
-41 TSYPGPVPGIE
+41 
-52 PDHFLPGAAVPA
+52 
-64 MPARNRRIGEFL
+64 
-76 LGAEVGR
+76 
-83 TTPDRRAEDLRGDG
+83 
-97 AERIAAAPLRFRRGK
+97 
-112 NLVPRVVAGPSGGE
+112 
-126 RDNVTRTDH
+126 
-135 SSGRQY
+135 
-141 MRSAT
+141 MRSAN
-146 CRRLRGAVL
+146 RRRFRGAIL
-155 CAASTAVLV
+155 CAALTAVLV
-164 VPGPAEARVV
+164 VPSLLEARVV
-174 RIEIERLESPTFEGR
+174 RIEIETVESPTFEGH

-213 ENAVITDIEL
+213 ENVVITDIEL
-223 APRNARGLVEY
+223 APRNADGMVEY
-234 AADLLVLRPVDP
+234 AADLLILRPVDP
-246 SKGNGRIFYE
+246 AQGNGRIFYE

-261 RMLSLGQLNDARS
+261 RILSLGQLNDARS
-274 GGNDPTA
+274 GGNDPTT
-281 AADAGNGFLMRRGY
+281 AADSGNGFLMRRGY

-318 IAVNPD
+318 IAVHRD
-324 GSSVVGPALEE
+324 GSPIVGPALEE
-335 FVVDNDSTLTGGLTY
+335 FVVDNDTTLTGALTY
-350 PAASRDTGQASLTVR
+350 PAASRDTRQASLTVR

-372 EPIGAGGWEY
+372 EAIDAGGWEY
-382 IDDRTIRLRPPGTRF
+382 LDARTIRLRPPGRPF

-403 ELVYPARDP
+403 ELAYPARDP
-412 RVAGLG
+412 QVAGLG
-418 FAAVR
+418 LAAVR
-423 DVVAFLRHA
+423 DAVAFLRHA
-432 ATDEAGAPN
+432 ETDDEGAPN
-441 PLAGSVAEVLTMGI
+441 PLAGSVDHVLTMGI
-455 SQAARFLRDFVHLG
+455 SQAARLLRDFVHLG
-469 FNADENGR
+469 FNADERGR

-511 RWFPEREFPFANHLL
+511 RRFPEREFPFANHRL

-564 SLLHTDLEGNDLPD
+564 SLLHTNLEGDDLPD
-578 PPEARFYL
+578 PPEVRFYL
-586 FSSLPHAAGSGSSG
+586 FSSLPHAAGIGSGG
-600 LGICRQP
+600 LGICQQP

-628 ATGAEP
+628 RTGAEP

-643 DGSLTIPL
+643 DGSLVPPL

-674 RFDYG
+674 LFDYG
-679 PASTRAS
+679 PDFDEGILTTLPPNNAGSPYPVFVPRTDSDGNDLAGIRLPAVAAPRATFTGWALRAPAFGGPDLCDAAGQQIDFPATRAERLASGDPRPSLEERYSDSPAYLDVVAAAAQGLAGERLLLGEDVERIVREAETTAAGR